1 MNKGRAK
8 MNILVIFFILTI
20 INVIFST
27 IKSIVTI
34 RGNAFAA
41 SLVSAL
47 YYGYYN
53 VVLIYTVA
61 DFPLWQKVAITFAC
75 NLVGVF
81 VVKWAEAKARKD
93 KLWKVEVTIPAEQAE
108 QMIEDCK
115 YYKLSYNY
123 VDINKYYLFNFYCPT
138 QKESENVKRLL
149 KSYDVKYF
157 VSETKNL

>member
-1 MNKGRAK
+1 MN
-8 MNILVIFFILTI
+8 LLLIFFGLTI
-20 INVIFST
+20 VNVIFST

-34 RGNAFAA
+34 KGNALVA

-81 VVKWAEAKARKD
+81 AVKWAETKARKD
-93 KLWKVEVTIPAEQAE
+93 KLWKVEVTIPAEQAG
-108 QMIEDCK
+108 QMIEDCR

-123 VDINKYYLFNFYCPT
+123 IDINKYYLFNFYCPS
-138 QKESENVKRLL
+138 QKDSENVKKLL
-149 KSYDVKYF
+149 KSYDAKYF
-157 VSETKNL
+157 VSETKAL

>member
-1 MNKGRAK
+1 
-8 MNILVIFFILTI
+8 MNILVIFFILTT

-34 RGNAFAA
+34 KGNALSA

-47 YYGYYN
+47 YYGFYN

-61 DFPLWQKVAITFAC
+61 DFPLWQKVAVTFIC

-81 VVKWAEAKARKD
+81 AVKWAEAKARKD
-93 KLWKVEVTIPAEQAE
+93 KLWKVEVTIPAEQSE

-115 YYKLSYNY
+115 YYELSYNY
-123 VDINKYYLFNFYCPT
+123 IDIDKYFLFNFYCPT
-138 QKESENVKRLL
+138 QKESENVKKLL
-149 KSYDVKYF
+149 KSYDAKYF
-157 VSETKNL
+157 VSEAKTL